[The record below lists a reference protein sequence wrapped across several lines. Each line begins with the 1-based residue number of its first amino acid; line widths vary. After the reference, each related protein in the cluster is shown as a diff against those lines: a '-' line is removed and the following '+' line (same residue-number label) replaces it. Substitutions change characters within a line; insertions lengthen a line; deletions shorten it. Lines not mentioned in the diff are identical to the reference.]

1 MPGPQQLTLFGSDT
15 GLPEPRDSLRLI
27 QFDRRLVRFRFTRS
41 RRRTI
46 SISIDADGLAIA
58 APHHAPWV
66 EIEKFLREK
75 TRWILRKLDD
85 WGRAGSPV
93 RIFGAQGES
102 LPVSGQLLTLEV
114 VEGPRRVDLVGHTLL
129 LQLRR
134 PHERTRVKIELL
146 RWLKAHALAT
156 LAPRVA
162 HYAALLDRPAPQVT
176 VSNARTQWGVCTQD
190 GRIRL
195 SWRLVHV
202 PPPLADYVVAHE
214 VAHLVE
220 LNHSPRFWKL
230 VETLYPE
237 CRTARRSLDLAAAA
251 LPII

>member
-1 MPGPQQLTLFGSDT
+1 LFGSDT
-15 GLPEPRDSLRLI
+15 RLPEPRDSLRLI
-27 QFDRRLVRFRFTRS
+27 QLDRRLVRFRFTRS

-58 APHHAPWV
+58 APRHAPWV

-93 RIFGAQGES
+93 RIFGEPGES
-102 LPVSGQLLTLEV
+102 LPVSGRILTLEV
-114 VEGPRRVDLVGHTLL
+114 AEGVRRVELVDDRLL

-134 PHERTRVKIELL
+134 AHERARVKAELL
-146 RWLKAHALAT
+146 RWLKAHALTT

-162 HYAALLDRPAPQVT
+162 HYAALLDRPVPQVT

-202 PPPLADYVVAHE
+202 PPALADYVVAHE